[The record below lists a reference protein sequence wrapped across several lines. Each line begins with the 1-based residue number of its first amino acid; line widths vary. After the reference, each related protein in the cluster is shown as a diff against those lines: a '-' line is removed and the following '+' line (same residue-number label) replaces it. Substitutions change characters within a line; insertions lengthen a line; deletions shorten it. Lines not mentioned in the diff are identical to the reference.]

1 LGEWTDDFPSKQAAL
16 KQAPFPADWKR
27 RTGLVRHGFTHFELE
42 IEVYVAD
49 LAKRPKTNGQ
59 WVLPAKLR
67 EVALPT
73 VMRKIVEHGLD
84 EGGPLFQTSSARK
97 R

>member
-1 LGEWTDDFPSKQAAL
+1 M
-16 KQAPFPADWKR
+16 
-27 RTGLVRHGFTHFELE
+27 VRHGFTHFELE
-42 IEVYVAD
+42 IEVYVARCRKTAQNRRVNG
-49 LAKRPKTNGQ
+49 LRPE
-59 WVLPAKLR
+59 KLG

-84 EGGPLFQTSSARK
+84 EGGRRSFAAQTSSARK